1 MWTTENLLGMVADVV
16 AQLYQQRLLFKW
28 APMVTKGKW
37 GMSEETQTALKEKYV
52 ADIASKNKSSLDAV
66 IAKYG

>member
-1 MWTTENLLGMVADVV
+1 MI
-16 AQLYQQRLLFKW
+16 
-28 APMVTKGKW
+28 TKGKW
-37 GMSEETQTALKEKYV
+37 GMSEEAQAALKEKYM